1 MQTHHDCTLHC
12 LPFSPQSRSRADS
25 GLLPPPFPAM
35 LSPSCNTPQLPKNTS
50 YLEFCFPFPL
60 GSLSASLSQTISYD
74 YCFLVETH
82 TNVSIF
88 WPLLREKQKTL
99 QLTDL
104 VSWRFLDFLLK
115 QQNLS
120 LKTKIALA
128 LLFIQQTF
136 TELLCTRH

>member
-12 LPFSPQSRSRADS
+12 LPFSAQSRSRAGS
-25 GLLPPPFPAM
+25 GLLPPPFPDLPF
-35 LSPSCNTPQLPKNTS
+35 LSRSCNTPQLPKNTS
-50 YLEFCFPFPL
+50 YLEFCFPCPL
-60 GSLSASLSQTISYD
+60 GSLSVSLSRRSAMT
-74 YCFLVETH
+74 VETH
-82 TNVSIF
+82 TTISIF

-99 QLTDL
+99 QFTDL

-128 LLFIQQTF
+128 LIFIQQTF